1 MNEFNF
7 SCSFQKY
14 FILLSKMNSFNLLE
28 YNKIKYFFNTYS
40 KINEIFNLLN
50 IYILKIIY
58 GH

>member
-50 IYILKIIY
+50 IYILKIIN
-58 GH
+58 